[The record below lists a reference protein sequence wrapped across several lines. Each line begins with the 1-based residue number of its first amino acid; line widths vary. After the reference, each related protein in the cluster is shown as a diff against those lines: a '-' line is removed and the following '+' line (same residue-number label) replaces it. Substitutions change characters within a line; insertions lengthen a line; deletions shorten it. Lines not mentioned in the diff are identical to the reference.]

1 MTQKPSDADPKPASL
16 KGPKLD
22 KTCSRCGGTGLVC
35 GVVPVIG
42 PKNCCVDYANAFCPD
57 CKGSGVFPE

>member
-1 MTQKPSDADPKPASL
+1 MTQEPSSTVPKPVPEKTSRS
-16 KGPKLD
+16 D
-22 KTCSRCGGTGLVC
+22 NTCSRCGGTGLVC

-57 CKGSGVFPE
+57 CKGTGVLPD